1 MGTTA
6 LLFAGQGAQTVG
18 MGKDIAEAWDVARGV
33 FDMADEALSFD
44 LTRIMFEGPAEELN
58 STENAQPAVLA
69 MGIACLRVLEA
80 EGKTPETAMAA
91 GLSLGEYGALV
102 AAGALGDRDAL
113 RLVRRR
119 GELMR
124 DAGIAN
130 PGTMASVLGLSRQ
143 LTAEACREASALGVV
158 APANYNSPGQ
168 IVISGMHEAVG
179 KASELCK
186 AKGAKRVVPLKVS
199 GAFHTPLMQP
209 AADGLAEA
217 LSGVEIKPCAFP
229 VIANATAGPVAQPDE
244 IRARLLEQ
252 LTGPVLFEDSI
263 QKMVADGV
271 TRFVELGPGK
281 VLSGLIRRID
291 RGVETAPHNTAEA
304 LSGFQ
309 A

>member
-1 MGTTA
+1 VGTTA
-6 LLFAGQGAQTVG
+6 LVFAGQGAQSVG
-18 MGKDIAEAWDVARGV
+18 MGADLAAAWPTARAVFELADDVLG
-33 FDMADEALSFD
+33 FG
-44 LTRIMFEGPAEELN
+44 LTKIMFEGPVDELN
-58 STENAQPAVLA
+58 STENSQPAVLA

-80 EGKTPETAMAA
+80 EHKRPAAVAAA

-102 AAGALGDRDAL
+102 AAGALTDADAL

-124 DAGIAN
+124 DAGVAN
-130 PGTMASVLGLSRQ
+130 PGGMASVLGLDRD
-143 LTAEACREASALGVV
+143 AVIAACREASASGIV

-168 IVISGMHEAVG
+168 IVISGQVEALA
-179 KASELCK
+179 KAGELCK
-186 AKGAKRVVPLKVS
+186 AKGAKRVIPLKVS

-217 LSGVEIKPCAFP
+217 LASVEIKSCALP
-229 VIANATAGPVAQPDE
+229 VVANATASEVRQPDE

-252 LTGPVLFEDSI
+252 LTGTVLFEDS
-263 QKMVADGV
+263 VAKLVRDGV

-281 VLSGLIRRID
+281 VLSGLIRRIAPE
-291 RGVETAPHNTAEA
+291 VESVSLGTAEA
-304 LSGFQ
+304 LKAFQ

>member
-1 MGTTA
+1 
-6 LLFAGQGAQTVG
+6 
-18 MGKDIAEAWDVARGV
+18 MGKDIAEAWDVAKGV
-33 FDMADEALSFD
+33 FEMADEALSLD

-80 EGKTPETAMAA
+80 EGKKPEAAAAA

-102 AAGALGDRDAL
+102 AAGALSERDAIK
-113 RLVRRR
+113 LVRRR

-124 DAGIAN
+124 DAGVAN
-130 PGTMASVLGLSRQ
+130 PGTMASVLGLSRED
-143 LTAEACREASALGVV
+143 TDAACREASELGVV
-158 APANYNSPGQ
+158 AAANFNSPGQ
-168 IVISGMHEAVG
+168 IVISGSHDAVA
-179 KASELCK
+179 KAGELCK

-217 LSGVEIKPCAFP
+217 LSGVDIKPCAIP
-229 VIANATAGPVAQPDE
+229 VIANATAAAVTQPDE
-244 IRARLLEQ
+244 IRTRLLEQ

-291 RGVETAPHNTAEA
+291 RSVESAPHNTADA
-304 LSGFQ
+304 LKSFQ
-309 A
+309 P